1 VALEVERV
9 LAEEAKERQIR
20 TAENRGKAANLVV
33 EKIPEQ
39 ERPEPQARD
48 KAASIIGN
56 TNARYVQDAK
66 KIEREA
72 PEVKELVMA
81 EGCRC
86 RLCGAVGSGF
96 TYRVIQTALSI
107 FKSTKF
113 VVLRKI
119 NRLSHLPFACFGE
132 FVSYQLY

>member
-1 VALEVERV
+1 LEVERV

-20 TAENRGKAANLVV
+20 TAENREKAENLVV
-33 EKIPEQ
+33 EKIPQQ
-39 ERPEPQARD
+39 EPEEKSRE

-81 EGCRC
+81 N
-86 RLCGAVGSGF
+86 LSA
-96 TYRVIQTALSI
+96 TLALP
-107 FKSTKF
+107 
-113 VVLRKI
+113 KI
-119 NRLSHLPFACFGE
+119 HTPP
-132 FVSYQLY
+132 

>member
-1 VALEVERV
+1 MALEVERV

-20 TAENRGKAANLVV
+20 TAENREKAENLVK

-72 PEVKELVMA
+72 RVMVYNEL
-81 EGCRC
+81 
-86 RLCGAVGSGF
+86 
-96 TYRVIQTALSI
+96 QTEEFI
-107 FKSTKF
+107 NEST
-113 VVLRKI
+113 
-119 NRLSHLPFACFGE
+119 NQYAD
-132 FVSYQLY
+132 